1 MKKAISLFLVLALL
15 LSTGMSALAV
25 ESAPITETAGET
37 VTLFVPSVSLSKSDS
52 EQTGILVFCIDKNIQ
67 VGSFTVVFSESSDYL
82 TLGTSS
88 SAAFPTALAGS
99 VNIVA
104 DSTLG
109 EYLTYNSE
117 TDGYEL
123 FQVPFTLAANAP
135 AGAYE
140 VTFTIDDLSDAD
152 NGDGYT
158 MAANPITAT
167 ITVTDSTPAPAP
179 EFSVYYVIPD
189 TLTDADSDTWG
200 EVDPNATFTADVY
213 IKADSAQTVEAF
225 EIYPLAHDN
234 LTWTAVSGVGYTA
247 VKEDSYFA
255 FYNTDVGSPTN
266 IAITTAGTKVATL
279 TFTVTDGAVYDEHM
293 AIWFGDAT
301 NLAIQNTPESAKFSA
316 TGLDTT
322 GTGDDSVGVETRKTV
337 SVTFLPNGGSGIMT
351 AQDVPYN
358 KATALTQNAFTREDY
373 AFLGWAE
380 SASATA
386 AAYADKAEVTLTD
399 ELTLYAVWQQVNA
412 EYTVEH
418 WQQNADDNNY
428 TQVTADTETKK
439 GTIGQSTAATANT
452 YEGFTAQTITQ
463 ETIAASGT
471 VVKVYYDRNTYTVTY
486 HYLTEP
492 PVPANAPAVPTQP
505 NQRFGALVPVQSKPT
520 MTGYTLDDWTIEN
533 VTISNGQFTMP
544 NAAVTLEAAWR
555 ANQYQVTLNPT
566 DGTLPDGTTNPITV
580 TYDSTW
586 PTLPDPNPA
595 PGYAFDGWYNGN
607 EKVTA
612 GDTVQITGNVTLTAQ
627 YTPIT
632 YTITFVYGN
641 GDADGTQT
649 YTIESTDAL
658 TNPSRTNYRF
668 TGWTVTAENGTS
680 WAAKD
685 GGKVGT
691 GYTLNGDYGDVTLTA
706 IWELDARIAVLPYA
720 YACGDDALLLVG
732 GTPEGDGLTYL
743 YNGQPLYKITGDS
756 LSAYQ
761 SQLGSDY
768 TGDVYA
774 YIVATNGASDPAMVG
789 ELSIGSGTAEE
800 LSKNGLVNGD
810 TVVNSA
816 DANAVF
822 QMLVNRNVYTNAQLS
837 VKGRL
842 IADMVSNDAASGFGS
857 IADVNAIIELI
868 KANNANG

>member
-1 MKKAISLFLVLALL
+1 MRFTRKLFAFVLAFAMVLSFSAFQVHAITLEDFSIENKEVQVDGSTDKTVVVNLL
-15 LSTGMSALAV
+15 VKKDCIIYTLQGTISPSLADGSITLEALTW
-25 ESAPITETAGET
+25 PITNAGSLDYINPASGAFKYSNAGDGTEFSSGDAVITAT
-37 VTLFVPSVSLSKSDS
+37 YKV
-52 EQTGILVFCIDKNIQ
+52 DKDTPAGTYELKIASFLAEDDD
-67 VGSFTVVFSESSDYL
+67 GSFSNT
-82 TLGTSS
+82 
-88 SAAFPTALAGS
+88 
-99 VNIVA
+99 
-104 DSTLG
+104 
-109 EYLTYNSE
+109 
-117 TDGYEL
+117 
-123 FQVPFTLAANAP
+123 
-135 AGAYE
+135 
-140 VTFTIDDLSDAD
+140 
-152 NGDGYT
+152 
-158 MAANPITAT
+158 NPTAT
-167 ITVTDSTPAPAP
+167 ITVPDSGPPPPP
-179 EFSVYYVIPD
+179 EFSVYYVVD
-189 TLTDADSDTWG
+189 SALTDDDTDSWG
-200 EVDPNATFTADVY
+200 EVAPDATFTADVY

-225 EIYPLAHDN
+225 EIYPLAHNN

-247 VKEDSYFA
+247 VKGDSYFA

-266 IAITTAGTKVATL
+266 IAITTEGTKVATL

-293 AIWFGDAT
+293 AIWFGAAT

-322 GTGDDSVGVETRKTV
+322 GTGDNSVGVETRKTV
-337 SVTFLPNGGSGIMT
+337 SVTFLPNGGSGSMA

-386 AAYADKAEVTLTD
+386 ATYTDKAEVTLTED
-399 ELTLYAVWQQVNA
+399 LDLYAVWQQVNA

-439 GTIGQSTAATANT
+439 GAIGQSTAATAKT
-452 YEGFTAQTITQ
+452 YLGFTAKTITQ

-471 VVKVYYDRNTYTVTY
+471 VVKVYYDRNTYSVTY
-486 HYLTEP
+486 YYLTEP
-492 PVPANAPAVPTQP
+492 PVPANAPAVPTQAD
-505 NQRFGALVPVQSKPT
+505 QRFGALVPVQAKPT
-520 MTGYTLDDWTIEN
+520 MTGYTLDDWSSADAAIN
-533 VTISNGQFTMP
+533 NGQFTMP
-544 NAAVTLEAAWR
+544 NNDVTLEAAWR
-555 ANQYQVTLNPT
+555 ANQYQVTLDPAP
-566 DGTLPDGTTNPITV
+566 GTLPDGTTNPITV

-586 PTLPDPNPA
+586 PTLPDPVPA
-595 PGYAFDGWYNGN
+595 PGYAFDGWYNGT

-641 GDADGTQT
+641 GDANGTQT

-658 TNPSRTNYRF
+658 TDPSRTNYRF
-668 TGWTVTAENGTS
+668 TGWTITAENGTS

-706 IWELDARIAVLPYA
+706 NWELDAKVAVLPYA
-720 YACGDDALLLVG
+720 YAYGTDGLLLVG
-732 GTPEGDGLTYL
+732 GDPGDGNTYL
-743 YNGQPLYKITGDS
+743 YNGTALYKITGDS
-756 LSAYQ
+756 LSAYRAK
-761 SQLGSDY
+761 LGEDY

-774 YIVATNGASDPAMVG
+774 YIVATDGATTTAPAMVG

>member
-1 MKKAISLFLVLALL
+1 MKLMKKTLSLL
-15 LSTGMSALAV
+15 LAIMLMLSANFSTLAA
-25 ESAPITETAGET
+25 ETDPLTETDNPT
-37 VTLFVPSVSLSKSDS
+37 VTAFVPLVSVEQSGSAETYTLS
-52 EQTGILVFCIDKNIQ
+52 FCVDKNIQ
-67 VGSFTVVFSESSDYL
+67 VGSFQVNFSESSDYL
-82 TLGTSS
+82 TLGNSS
-88 SAAFPTALAGS
+88 SDKFPGATATALTINGGDAYGK
-99 VNIVA
+99 
-104 DSTLG
+104 
-109 EYLTYNSE
+109 YLDYNNYAE
-117 TDGYEL
+117 GYVL
-123 FQVPFTLAANAP
+123 FQVPVTLAANTP
-135 AGAYE
+135 ANDYT
-140 VTFTIDDLSDAD
+140 VNFTIVDLGDAD

-158 MAANPITAT
+158 LTSNSITAT
-167 ITVTDSTPAPAP
+167 ITVTEAPAEP
-179 EFSVYYVIPD
+179 EFSVYYVVNSSLPD
-189 TLTDADSDTWG
+189 GDSDSWG
-200 EVDPNATFTADVY
+200 EVDPKDSFTADVY
-213 IKADSAQTVEAF
+213 VSADSEQVLQAF
-225 EIYPLAHDN
+225 EIYPLYDDN
-234 LTWTAVSGVGYTA
+234 LNWTDVSGVGYTA
-247 VKEDSYFA
+247 TKEASYFA
-255 FYNTDVGSPTN
+255 FYNQNTGNPTS
-266 IAITTAGTKVATL
+266 ITVTTTGTKVATL
-279 TFTVTDGAVYDEHM
+279 TFEVLEDAVYDTHM
-293 AIWFGDAT
+293 PIYFADTT
-301 NLAIQNTPESAKFSA
+301 NLAIAGTAENAKLPA
-316 TGLDTT
+316 ANIDTA
-322 GTGDDSVGVETRKTV
+322 GTLGVETRATVTV
-337 SVTFLPNGGSGIMT
+337 SFNGNDNTSGTMA

-358 KATALTQNAFTREDY
+358 KATALAQNAFTREDY

-386 AAYADKAEVTLTD
+386 ATYADEAEVTLKD
-399 ELTLYAVWQQVNA
+399 DLALYAVWQQVNA

-428 TQVTADTETKK
+428 TQVTADTETKT
-439 GTIGQSTAATANT
+439 GEIGQQTAATAKT
-452 YEGFTAQTITQ
+452 YLGFTAQTITQ
-463 ETIAASGT
+463 KTIAASGT

-486 HYLTEP
+486 HYLTQP
-492 PVPANAPAVPTQP
+492 PVPANAPAVPTQAD
-505 NQRFGALVPVQSKPT
+505 QRFGALVPVRSKPT

-555 ANQYQVTLNPT
+555 ANQYQVTLDPA

-649 YTIESTDAL
+649 YTIESTYAL
-658 TNPSRTNYRF
+658 TDPIRTNYRF

-691 GYTLNGDYGDVTLTA
+691 GYTLNGDYGNVTLTA
-706 IWELDARIAVLPYA
+706 NWELDAKIAVLPYA
-720 YACGDDALLLVG
+720 YAYGTDGLLLVG
-732 GTPEGDGLTYL
+732 GNPGDNNTYL
-743 YNGQPLYKITGDS
+743 YNGTALYKITGDS
-756 LSAYQ
+756 LSAYRAK
-761 SQLGSDY
+761 LGEDY

-774 YIVATNGASDPAMVG
+774 YIVATDGATTTAPAMVG